1 MMEFVDN
8 FSNSSSHLDYSPKKK
23 KNMKAWYAEWED
35 NYMGDF
41 INNPVT
47 RTCLRKVADRYYAK
61 QLDEIIETA
70 TELSTNSYPS
80 LFEVYENCCNK
91 LGMPQMPK
99 AFITGRLQGIN
110 ALSVEVKKKQLILI
124 SRSVVMRLSPLEQAF
139 ILGHELGHHQQGNLV
154 CHTVNGLMDS
164 INNSSEIF
172 GPMIADTIEV
182 PLKRWCRSSEYNA
195 DRAGYICCEN
205 KEVIKELF
213 RKLGMRPTLSAYN
226 EYNEL
231 ESSHPHFHT
240 RLAVL
245 SEYNIV
251 EMPLES

>member
-47 RTCLRKVADRYYAK
+47 RACLRKVADSYYAK

-110 ALSVEVKKKQLILI
+110 ALSVEVKK
-124 SRSVVMRLSPLEQAF
+124 S
-139 ILGHELGHHQQGNLV
+139 N
-154 CHTVNGLMDS
+154 
-164 INNSSEIF
+164 
-172 GPMIADTIEV
+172 
-182 PLKRWCRSSEYNA
+182 
-195 DRAGYICCEN
+195 
-205 KEVIKELF
+205 
-213 RKLGMRPTLSAYN
+213 
-226 EYNEL
+226 
-231 ESSHPHFHT
+231 
-240 RLAVL
+240 
-245 SEYNIV
+245 
-251 EMPLES
+251 